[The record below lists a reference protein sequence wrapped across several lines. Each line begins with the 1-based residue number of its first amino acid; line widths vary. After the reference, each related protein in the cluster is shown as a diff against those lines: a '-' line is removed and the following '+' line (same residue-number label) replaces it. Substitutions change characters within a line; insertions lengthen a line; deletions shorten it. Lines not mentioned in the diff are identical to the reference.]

1 MALEARAYS
10 ARGVRVS
17 SDVEAPAWPLVSRFH
32 FLEELGKSAHSRVF
46 RVFDSG
52 ENRNVAVKVG
62 QNLAHEYNVLKELM
76 QLDCVPRVLGI
87 HVTFQQHVLALDL
100 LGESLCAGLRLAGGL
115 LSAPTVSYV
124 GCQMLS
130 SIASIHERGFI
141 HRDIKPANFVFG
153 LGEQRLKVILI
164 DFGVARRHLDSTGQ
178 PLTPRAAAAFR
189 GTTIYASP
197 NAHVERELA
206 RRDDLYSL
214 VYSLMECVAGP
225 LPWASLY
232 SGELG
237 PEDKARAK
245 MSVAERKNYLTYVA
259 NGGSRAGHA
268 ENVLASDYLARVPEP
283 LAQLLVH
290 ISHLQYDT
298 KPDYDR
304 ITSML
309 KMLDERGTG
318 AGTAL
323 RELHQSIETTPRQ
336 RRRSSAGA
344 ASRTSPSRARLPDSA
359 GACEAASGER
369 RPKRCRILGKTSLAP
384 VKPQTPR
391 TPPPRDAGEAQ
402 QDSGSHAGPSRLTPH
417 TLESNKK
424 RVKKPNKN
432 KWGYQG
438 WGCIQRT
445 CAHCSKVITNS
456 NYSQHLKRCR
466 ASSDWEVSHN

>member
-1 MALEARAYS
+1 ML
-10 ARGVRVS
+10 
-17 SDVEAPAWPLVSRFH
+17 EAPAWPLVNRFH

-46 RVFDSG
+46 RVFDSE
-52 ENRNVAVKVG
+52 ENRNVAIKVA

-87 HVTFQQHVLALDL
+87 HATFQQHVLALDL

-115 LSAPTVSYV
+115 LSAPTVSYL

-141 HRDIKPANFVFG
+141 HRDIKPSNFVFQA
-153 LGEQRLKVILI
+153 EQQLKVILI

-178 PLTPRAAAAFR
+178 PLKPRVAAAFR
-189 GTTIYASP
+189 GTTRYASP

-232 SGELG
+232 RGELG
-237 PEDKARAK
+237 PDDKARAK
-245 MSVAERKNYLTYVA
+245 MSVAERKNYLAYVA

-268 ENVLASDYLARVPEP
+268 ENVLASDYLARVPKP
-283 LAQLLVH
+283 LTEILVH
-290 ISHLQYDT
+290 VSRDLGYDT

-369 RPKRCRILGKTSLAP
+369 RPKRCRILCKTSLAP

-402 QDSGSHAGPSRLTPH
+402 QESGSHADPSRLTPRAM
-417 TLESNKK
+417 ESIKK
-424 RVKKPNKN
+424 RVKPGEEGGKGWRVRSTK
-432 KWGYQG
+432 KWGYQA
-438 WGCIQRT
+438 WGCKQRT
-445 CAHCSKVITNS
+445 CPNCGNAITNS
-456 NYSQHLKRCR
+456 NYSSHLKRCR
-466 ASSDWEVSHN
+466 GGGDGD

>member
-1 MALEARAYS
+1 MALKAS

-130 SIASIHERGFI
+130 SIVSIHERGFI

-153 LGEQRLKVILI
+153 LGEQRLKVVLI

-189 GTTIYASP
+189 GTTMYASP

-424 RVKKPNKN
+424 RDKPSKK
-432 KWGYQG
+432 KWEYQA
-438 WGCIQRT
+438 WGCKKRT
-445 CAHCSKVITNS
+445 CPNCGIAITNS
-456 NYSQHLKRCR
+456 NYSSHLKRCR
-466 ASSDWEVSHN
+466 ASRD

>member
-1 MALEARAYS
+1 ML
-10 ARGVRVS
+10 
-17 SDVEAPAWPLVSRFH
+17 EAPAWPLVNRFH

-46 RVFDSG
+46 RVFDSE
-52 ENRNVAVKVG
+52 ENRNVAIKVA

-87 HVTFQQHVLALDL
+87 HATFQQHVLALDL

-115 LSAPTVSYV
+115 LSAPTVSYL

-141 HRDIKPANFVFG
+141 HRDIKPSNFVFQA
-153 LGEQRLKVILI
+153 EQQLKVILI

-178 PLTPRAAAAFR
+178 PLKPRVAAAFR
-189 GTTIYASP
+189 GTTRYASP

-245 MSVAERKNYLTYVA
+245 MSVADRKQYLTYVA
-259 NGGSRAGHA
+259 NAGSRAGHVDN
-268 ENVLASDYLARVPEP
+268 ELASDYLARVPEP
-283 LAQLLVH
+283 LAQILVH
-290 ISHLQYDT
+290 ISLLQYDT

-323 RELHQSIETTPRQ
+323 REFHQSIETTPRQ

-369 RPKRCRILGKTSLAP
+369 RPKRCRIRGKTSLAP

-391 TPPPRDAGEAQ
+391 TPPPRDADEAQ
-402 QDSGSHAGPSRLTPH
+402 QESGSHADPSRLTPH

-424 RVKKPNKN
+424 QVKPSKK
-432 KWGYQG
+432 KWGYQA
-438 WGCIQRT
+438 WGCKERT
-445 CAHCSKVITNS
+445 CTKCGRVITNS
-456 NYSQHLKRCR
+456 NYSQHLKRWCR
-466 ASSDWEVSHN
+466 ASRD

>member
-1 MALEARAYS
+1 MN
-10 ARGVRVS
+10 
-17 SDVEAPAWPLVSRFH
+17 RFH
-32 FLEELGKSAHSRVF
+32 FLEELGKSAHSRVL
-46 RVFDSG
+46 RVFDAG

-62 QNLAHEYNVLKELM
+62 QNLQHEYKVLKALM

-87 HVTFQQHVLALDL
+87 HVTFQQDVLALDL
-100 LGESLCAGLRLAGGL
+100 LGESLRAGLRLAGGL

-178 PLTPRAAAAFR
+178 PLKPRAAAAFR

-197 NAHVERELA
+197 NAHEERELA

-245 MSVAERKNYLTYVA
+245 MSVAERKNYLTFVA
-259 NGGSRAGHA
+259 CHGGSRAGHA

-283 LAQLLVH
+283 LAQILVH
-290 ISHLQYDT
+290 ISSHLQYDT

-323 RELHQSIETTPRQ
+323 RELHQSIDSGSAPTTPRQ
-336 RRRSSAGA
+336 GRESSAGA

-369 RPKRCRILGKTSLAP
+369 RPKRCRIRGKTSLAP
-384 VKPQTPR
+384 VEPQTPR
-391 TPPPRDAGEAQ
+391 TPPPRDADEAQ
-402 QDSGSHAGPSRLTPH
+402 QESGSHADPSRLTPH

-424 RVKKPNKN
+424 RVKPSKK

-438 WGCIQRT
+438 WGCKQRT
-445 CAHCSKVITNS
+445 CTNCGKVITNS
-456 NYSQHLKRCR
+456 NYSTHLKKWCR
-466 ASSDWEVSHN
+466 ASRD

>member
-1 MALEARAYS
+1 MFE
-10 ARGVRVS
+10 
-17 SDVEAPAWPLVSRFH
+17 PLLNRFH

-46 RVFDSG
+46 RVFDSE
-52 ENRNVAVKVG
+52 ENRNVAIKVAP
-62 QNLAHEYNVLKELM
+62 NLAHEYNVLKELM

-87 HVTFQQHVLALDL
+87 HATFQQHVLALDL
-100 LGESLCAGLRLAGGL
+100 LGESLRAALRLAGDP
-115 LSAPTVSYV
+115 LSAPVVSYL

-178 PLTPRAAAAFR
+178 PLKPRVAAAFR

-197 NAHVERELA
+197 NAHAERELA
-206 RRDDLYSL
+206 RGDDLYSL

-245 MSVAERKNYLTYVA
+245 MSVAARKQTLIYVA
-259 NGGSRAGHA
+259 NGGSRTGHA

-283 LAQLLVH
+283 LVQILVY

-298 KPDYDR
+298 KPDYDW

-309 KMLDERGTG
+309 KMLDKRGTG

-323 RELHQSIETTPRQ
+323 RELHQSIDSGSAPTTPRQ
-336 RRRSSAGA
+336 GRESSAGA
-344 ASRTSPSRARLPDSA
+344 ASRTSPSRALLPDSA

-369 RPKRCRILGKTSLAP
+369 RPKRCRIHGKTSLAP

-391 TPPPRDAGEAQ
+391 TPPPRDADEAQ
-402 QDSGSHAGPSRLTPH
+402 EESGSHADPSRLTPH
-417 TLESNKK
+417 KNGGRRIRKGRRTVHTLESKK
-424 RVKKPNKN
+424 
-432 KWGYQG
+432 KWGYRE
-438 WGCIQRT
+438 WGCKQRT
-445 CAHCSKVITNS
+445 CPNCGKMITNS
-456 NYSQHLKRCR
+456 NYSQHLKLWCP
-466 ASSDWEVSHN
+466 ASRD

>member
-1 MALEARAYS
+1 M
-10 ARGVRVS
+10 
-17 SDVEAPAWPLVSRFH
+17 
-32 FLEELGKSAHSRVF
+32 
-46 RVFDSG
+46 
-52 ENRNVAVKVG
+52 
-62 QNLAHEYNVLKELM
+62 
-76 QLDCVPRVLGI
+76 
-87 HVTFQQHVLALDL
+87 
-100 LGESLCAGLRLAGGL
+100 
-115 LSAPTVSYV
+115 
-124 GCQMLS
+124 
-130 SIASIHERGFI
+130 
-141 HRDIKPANFVFG
+141 
-153 LGEQRLKVILI
+153 
-164 DFGVARRHLDSTGQ
+164 ARRHLDSTGQ
-178 PLTPRAAAAFR
+178 LHKPRVAAAFR

-197 NAHVERELA
+197 NAHAERELA

-232 SGELG
+232 SGKLG

-245 MSVAERKNYLTYVA
+245 RSVAARKQTLIYVA
-259 NGGSRAGHA
+259 NGGSRTGHA

-283 LAQLLVH
+283 LVQILVY

-323 RELHQSIETTPRQ
+323 RELHQSIDSGSAPTTPRQ
-336 RRRSSAGA
+336 GRESSAGA
-344 ASRTSPSRARLPDSA
+344 ASRTSPSRALLPDSA

-369 RPKRCRILGKTSLAP
+369 RPKRCRIHGKTSLAP

-391 TPPPRDAGEAQ
+391 TPPPRDADEAQ
-402 QDSGSHAGPSRLTPH
+402 QKSGSHADPSRLTPH

-424 RVKKPNKN
+424 RVKPSKK

-438 WGCIQRT
+438 WGCKQRT
-445 CAHCSKVITNS
+445 CPNCGKEVTNS
-456 NYSQHLKRCR
+456 NYAQHLKMWCR
-466 ASSDWEVSHN
+466 ARKV

>member
-1 MALEARAYS
+1 MALKAS

-130 SIASIHERGFI
+130 SIVSIHERGFI

-153 LGEQRLKVILI
+153 LGEQRLKVVLI

-189 GTTIYASP
+189 GTTMYASP

-323 RELHQSIETTPRQ
+323 REFHQSIETTPRQ

-344 ASRTSPSRARLPDSA
+344 ASRTSPRRARLPDSA

-369 RPKRCRILGKTSLAP
+369 HPKRCRILGKTSLAP

-424 RVKKPNKN
+424 RDKPSTKQ
-432 KWGYQG
+432 WAYQA
-438 WGCIQRT
+438 WGCKQRT
-445 CAHCSKVITNS
+445 CAHCGKVITNS
-456 NYSQHLKRCR
+456 NYSQHLKKWCR
-466 ASSDWEVSHN
+466 ASRD